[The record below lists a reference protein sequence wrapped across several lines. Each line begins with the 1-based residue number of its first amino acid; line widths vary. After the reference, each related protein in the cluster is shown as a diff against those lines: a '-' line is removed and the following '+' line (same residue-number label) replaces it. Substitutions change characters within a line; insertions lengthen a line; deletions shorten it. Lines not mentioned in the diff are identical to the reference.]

1 MIIRN
6 VMMIFADFIRVLD
19 ITELKRLAI
28 GRKEL
33 RMNRIVL
40 SIGLILMA
48 IGVSCADSE
57 CLLIPTISVI
67 TGALL
72 MYFGSKENIKN

>member
-1 MIIRN
+1 MSKIR
-6 VMMIFADFIRVLD
+6 M
-19 ITELKRLAI
+19 
-28 GRKEL
+28 
-33 RMNRIVL
+33 
-40 SIGLILMA
+40 SIGWVLLA

-72 MYFGSKENIKN
+72 MYFGSKKNIKN

>member
-1 MIIRN
+1 M
-6 VMMIFADFIRVLD
+6 
-19 ITELKRLAI
+19 KRAI
-28 GRKEL
+28 
-33 RMNRIVL
+33 M
-40 SIGLILMA
+40 SIGFILLA

-57 CLLIPTISVI
+57 GLLIPTISVI

>member
-1 MIIRN
+1 
-6 VMMIFADFIRVLD
+6 
-19 ITELKRLAI
+19 
-28 GRKEL
+28 
-33 RMNRIVL
+33 MNRIIL
-40 SIGLILMA
+40 SIGLTLLA

>member
-1 MIIRN
+1 
-6 VMMIFADFIRVLD
+6 
-19 ITELKRLAI
+19 
-28 GRKEL
+28 
-33 RMNRIVL
+33 MNRIIL
-40 SIGLILMA
+40 SLGLILLA
-48 IGVSCADSE
+48 IGVSCADIE

>member
-1 MIIRN
+1 M
-6 VMMIFADFIRVLD
+6 
-19 ITELKRLAI
+19 KRLVI
-28 GRKEL
+28 
-33 RMNRIVL
+33 
-40 SIGLILMA
+40 SIGLILLA

>member
-1 MIIRN
+1 MGKII
-6 VMMIFADFIRVLD
+6 M
-19 ITELKRLAI
+19 
-28 GRKEL
+28 
-33 RMNRIVL
+33 
-40 SIGLILMA
+40 SIGWVLLA

-72 MYFGSKENIKN
+72 MYFGSK

>member
-1 MIIRN
+1 MSKVI
-6 VMMIFADFIRVLD
+6 M
-19 ITELKRLAI
+19 
-28 GRKEL
+28 
-33 RMNRIVL
+33 
-40 SIGLILMA
+40 SIGLILLA
-48 IGVSCADSE
+48 IGVSCANSE

>member
-1 MIIRN
+1 MSKVI
-6 VMMIFADFIRVLD
+6 M
-19 ITELKRLAI
+19 
-28 GRKEL
+28 
-33 RMNRIVL
+33 
-40 SIGLILMA
+40 SIGWILLA

>member
-1 MIIRN
+1 
-6 VMMIFADFIRVLD
+6 MIFADFIKVLD
-19 ITELKRLAI
+19 ITELRRLAI
-28 GRKEL
+28 GGEERK
-33 RMNRIVL
+33 MNKIIL
-40 SIGLILMA
+40 SLGWILMA